1 MSILRS
7 VTLSVKRVMIIALT
21 GLLSA
26 GAFAQSPYFTT
37 GKLVITF
44 SGIRSDVGQIALGLY
59 DAADQ
64 WTDHPKYEFTWT
76 KKDMKDGRM
85 TVVIDSLPRT
95 TYACAVLDDENEN
108 LAMDY
113 KLGLPTEG
121 WGMSTNP
128 SFLKLK
134 KPEFEQVSFDLDAAA
149 VRFEIN
155 IHYIR
160 KNKKIG

>member
-1 MSILRS
+1 M
-7 VTLSVKRVMIIALT
+7 T
-21 GLLSA
+21 A
-26 GAFAQSPYFTT
+26 GTMAQSPYFTT

-64 WTDHPKYEFTWT
+64 WTDHPKYEFAWT
-76 KKDMKDGRM
+76 KEDMQDGRL

-108 LAMDY
+108 FSMDY
-113 KLGLPTEG
+113 RLGLPTEG

-134 KPEFEQVSFDLDAAA
+134 QPGFDEVSFELDAAA

-155 IHYIR
+155 IYYIR
-160 KNKKIG
+160 KNKKVG

>member
-1 MSILRS
+1 MNISRS
-7 VTLSVKRVMIIALT
+7 VTSSAKRLIIIILT

-37 GKLVITF
+37 GKLIITF

-64 WTDHPKYEFTWT
+64 WTDDPKYEFTWT
-76 KKDMKDGRM
+76 KEDMKNGRI

-113 KLGLPTEG
+113 WLGLPTEG
-121 WGMSTNP
+121 WGMSANP

-134 KPEFEQVSFDLDAAA
+134 KPEFEEVSFDLDAAA

-160 KNKKIG
+160 KNKKVG

>member
-1 MSILRS
+1 MNILQS
-7 VTLSVKRVMIIALT
+7 VTSSVKRLIIFTLT
-21 GLLSA
+21 VLLSA
-26 GAFAQSPYFTT
+26 GALAQSPYFTT

-44 SGIRSDVGQIALGLY
+44 SGIRSDAGQIALGLF

-76 KKDMKDGRM
+76 KEDMKDGRL

-95 TYACAVLDDENEN
+95 TYACAVLDDENGN
-108 LAMDY
+108 LAMDFR
-113 KLGLPTEG
+113 LGLPTEG

-134 KPEFEQVSFDLDAAA
+134 KPGFDEVSFDLDAAA

-160 KNKKIG
+160 KNKKIT

>member
-1 MSILRS
+1 MNILRS

-64 WTDHPKYEFTWT
+64 WTDDPKYEFTWT
-76 KKDMKDGRM
+76 KEDMIDGRI

>member
-1 MSILRS
+1 MNILRS
-7 VTLSVKRVMIIALT
+7 VTSNAKFFVIFVLT

-26 GAFAQSPYFTT
+26 GATAQSPYFTT

-44 SGIRSDVGQIALGLY
+44 TGIRSDVGQIALGLY
-59 DAADQ
+59 DAANQ
-64 WTDHPKYEFTWT
+64 WTDHPKHEFAWT
-76 KKDMKDGRM
+76 KEDMKDGRL

-108 LAMDY
+108 LAMDC

-134 KPEFEQVSFDLDAAA
+134 KPGFDEVSFDLDAAA

-160 KNKKIG
+160 KNKKVV